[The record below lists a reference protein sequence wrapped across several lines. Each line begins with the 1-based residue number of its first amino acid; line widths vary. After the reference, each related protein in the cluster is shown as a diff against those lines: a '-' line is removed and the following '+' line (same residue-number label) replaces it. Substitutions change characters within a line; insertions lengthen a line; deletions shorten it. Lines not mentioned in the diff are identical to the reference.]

1 MFNFDQANEKIPRSV
16 VICRDT
22 KNHHD
27 ICHQCSK
34 DGPDFLFGKLRVRGS
49 IDEPRFLAEIKLL

>member
-1 MFNFDQANEKIPRSV
+1 MHGKITRSGVIDQKKINP
-16 VICRDT
+16 
-22 KNHHD
+22 HD
-27 ICHQCSK
+27 LCYRCSK